1 MISVTDPVSKV
12 TPSSHHH
19 AATITS
25 MQMCPDDRWV
35 VRTECA
41 VTRTQTNV
49 DTKLVIWHTP
59 ASRDFVKSCKRTFGE
74 VFTITEKAPNR
85 TIIIRDSNR

>member
-49 DTKLVIWHTP
+49 DTKLVIWHTQP
-59 ASRDFVKSCKRTFGE
+59 AGILCRAANEPLAKFSNHGE
-74 VFTITEKAPNR
+74 GPF
-85 TIIIRDSNR
+85 

>member
-1 MISVTDPVSKV
+1 MMSVTDPVWKV
-12 TPSSHHH
+12 IPSHHH

-25 MQMCPDDRWV
+25 MQICPDDQ
-35 VRTECA
+35 RTECA

-59 ASRDFVKSCKRTFGE
+59 AAGILCRAANVP
-74 VFTITEKAPNR
+74 FTITEKAPTR
-85 TIIIRDSNR
+85 TIIIKVI

>member
-12 TPSSHHH
+12 IPSHHH

-25 MQMCPDDRWV
+25 MQICPDDQ
-35 VRTECA
+35 RTACA

-59 ASRDFVKSCKRTFGE
+59 AAGILCRAANEPLAKFSQSRRRPLLLVESVYYCFY
-74 VFTITEKAPNR
+74 I
-85 TIIIRDSNR
+85 